1 MRKDGALIDVVA
13 TYRPVNKGTILA
25 VGTYKDVTE
34 YTQVLKK
41 QEESEEKFERV
52 VEAAPEAIVILTD
65 EKISFINQ
73 TGLELLKAKNKNQF
87 TIVLPELS
95 KLEDVFDSW

>member
-1 MRKDGALIDVVA
+1 
-13 TYRPVNKGTILA
+13 
-25 VGTYKDVTE
+25 
-34 YTQVLKK
+34 
-41 QEESEEKFERV
+41 V